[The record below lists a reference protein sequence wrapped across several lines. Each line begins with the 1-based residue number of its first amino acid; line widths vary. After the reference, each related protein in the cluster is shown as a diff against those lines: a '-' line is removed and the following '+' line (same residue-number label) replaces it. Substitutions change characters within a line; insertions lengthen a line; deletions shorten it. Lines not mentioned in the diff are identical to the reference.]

1 MSDLMRMAA
10 MVLVVAAGL
19 IGLWFLRETGRR
31 EKQE

>member
-10 MVLVVAAGL
+10 MVLVVSAGL
-19 IGLWFLRETGRR
+19 VGLRILRGTGR

>member
-19 IGLWFLRETGRR
+19 IGLWFLRGTGR

>member
-10 MVLVVAAGL
+10 MGLVVAAGL
-19 IGLWFLRETGRR
+19 IGLWFLRDTGR